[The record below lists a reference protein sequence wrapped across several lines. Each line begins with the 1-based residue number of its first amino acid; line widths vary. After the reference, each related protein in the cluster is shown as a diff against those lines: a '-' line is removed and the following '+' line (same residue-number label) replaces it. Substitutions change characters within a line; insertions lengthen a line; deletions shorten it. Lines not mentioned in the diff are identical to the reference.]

1 MKKVRGWVGIFNI
14 WKKEEKKEGKGPFF
28 FVFLEHKQ
36 SMVIYPPQKCP
47 DFILHWFVANQACSA

>member
-1 MKKVRGWVGIFNI
+1 MNEESERLSRDFLYLKKRG
-14 WKKEEKKEGKGPFF
+14 KERGKRTFF

-47 DFILHWFVANQACSA
+47 DFILH